1 MKNELTVLF
10 YIKAAALSTAVGGV
24 FLYFCGKIRKLT
36 AQGQLRLMLLMSSTA
51 AEAAFNLN
59 KFESRLRIN
68 YRAGIFAVN
77 GGNKRFCGVHFEKH
91 HRNAEFAKKSG
102 ICEYTF

>member
-1 MKNELTVLF
+1 M
-10 YIKAAALSTAVGGV
+10 
-24 FLYFCGKIRKLT
+24 
-36 AQGQLRLMLLMSSTA
+36 MLLMSSTA

-91 HRNAEFAKKSG
+91 HGMPYSRQKLIAVKSVALRFFVM
-102 ICEYTF
+102 TSS